1 VDYTLSDSYFTHTG
15 TGQRMHKEVQAVPTV
30 WSEKDANA
38 VFWSLMEVVK
48 AGGLAGAQFDPDNPA
63 TYNLLL
69 RAIRN
74 INQAASSD
82 LPGRVGIF
90 LQPNPPAGWIRM
102 NGALLTRV
110 AYPELWAHVQAV
122 GAVSEADWA
131 AGRQGWFSSGDLSTT
146 FRIPLIGAEFVRA
159 LDDGRGVDIGRL
171 IGSTQA
177 GDNALHNHVLTDPLH
192 NHAVTDPLHAHT
204 GTVSP
209 SGQHNHSN
217 AQIPVHGVD
226 VDATGSTASK
236 FSTDT
241 EATLTSEPDHIHGV
255 TVNAA
260 STGIS
265 IQNRATG
272 ITLASQ
278 GTEARPRNV
287 AWPFYLKY

>member
-1 VDYTLSDSYFTHTG
+1 MDYTQSDSFVTHTG
-15 TGQRMHKEVQAVPTV
+15 TGQRMHKEAQAVPTA
-30 WSEKDANA
+30 WSDKDANSIL
-38 VFWSLMEVVK
+38 WSLMEVLK
-48 AGGLAGAQFDPDNPA
+48 AGGLAGVQFDPDNPA
-63 TYNLLL
+63 SYNLLV

-90 LQPNPPAGWIRM
+90 LQPNPPTGWIRM

-122 GAVSEADWA
+122 GAVTEAEWA

-177 GDNALHNHVLTDPLH
+177 GDNAPHNHPLTDPMH
-192 NHAVTDPLHAHT
+192 NHAVTDPQHAH
-204 GTVSP
+204 
-209 SGQHNHSN
+209 SGSTAPAGEHNHGG
-217 AQIPVHGVD
+217 AKIPPRVSD
-226 VDATGSTASK
+226 VDATGTTPSL
-236 FSTDT
+236 FSTDS
-241 EATLTSEPDHIHGV
+241 EATLPTEPDHQHGV